1 MSQPQLSHPVQLDH
15 YFDHPR
21 DPPPIPHANKLNP
34 SSAPTKTRKPKKP
47 VPFNRLQLAAA
58 LLEYDPIPEE
68 PTSDI
73 QWKLQELPP
82 QTHSLSIRNA
92 SQSAIFIP
100 FRTAPL
106 SPPKPDFFSGIDL
119 RQAQQP
125 KSVHSGSGFG
135 LVDGSGHA
143 STSMDFRRSVAG
155 KIEGMDL
162 PQSRPATALGLEEE
176 AEVLSEWGL
185 DNLLGDQTKND
196 NGKPKVSIDSD
207 VAFPNDAQNV
217 RDNQLR
223 RRSGRLPHNSDQPY
237 QIKSDLFDFHFSDS
251 RLQDADPTKNE
262 DLLEHVGV
270 LDDEELLRQTTWCD
284 PEGRKL
290 VRPHTVYEMEKVRL
304 GHLQPSQAGLLPAR
318 RPTQSFQRSRNPSRL
333 STQGS
338 NLLAQRRNSAMLTT
352 DPSKRHSRTHSLPP
366 TGAMSFGL
374 QSGPGTP
381 IDDPL
386 HQTRARRTSTNT
398 LNLSNPIPKSQTKQR
413 HRRSQSLGT
422 RISNA
427 FEAELKKKKKASISV
442 DPNTSGSI
450 DNDSESQ
457 SPEAKAAKLKMR
469 TSADIAQRYQQ
480 SIAMLEGRM
489 SEDKAYQINSE
500 TGSAQGSDVP
510 PEQGTGSQA
519 GISVASG
526 TRPLTA
532 RSMSSVMHESEFSV
546 GAPREFTSRFDPKVT
561 SVLGDVNQTESE
573 PYGPEMDEEEVE
585 MLDHVEEGGLEETP
599 IYDELG
605 RIRFPTSLK
614 PPVLIMPIPLT
625 PNETVPEIQLQI
637 PEVGQGNHQHE
648 QHLEH
653 HLAKEEGEVEETEEM
668 RMKKKWSEQR
678 PAGKL
683 YGRSLIDELNSRKGA
698 QKSRQ
703 MTFTGDG
710 RKKMF
715 ADNLSPGDVT
725 RPGSIYSNIDPDPDQ
740 ATALPKSPTS
750 PSHLAHKA
758 LSASQNKFNQALINS
773 SRARQSVF
781 GMDRIMVAELE
792 KLKRIKA
799 AEDAELREMEAKAE
813 AKELKKREKRRGKK
827 KKGAEEEEEE
837 KLEAVDRVKSIRASH
852 MLDQWDTMLL
862 KDSSPSNDLQP
873 ETSPRPNPMR
883 ESSIPLPVI
892 SGFNS
897 DEGRVGNMED
907 WFKDTPDGRENYTA
921 SPLWGMDD
929 EDDED
934 DDDGFGNVNSIA
946 RKLEIQA
953 EKMNYKPLSNVY
965 ERHVMERGQSIES
978 HAALLTM
985 TQQSSSTSPIPMI
998 TQEGDS
1004 DVDEQDRVPLID
1016 VARQRQSRLGNM
1028 AHEDDEEDN
1037 VPLAQHRKSM
1047 MQPKVSAD
1055 DDDDDDNR
1063 PLSQHLS
1070 SHILSKLNTDRSHPG
1085 SHPRTLLDQRRPSQ
1099 LHSPVSSIH
1108 SRAGLS
1114 SHGTDEDIP
1123 LGIRATVLLARE
1135 HHPPID
1141 LTHDNGSSE
1150 GLIGSSATHETD
1162 DVPLAFRASVMLSQK
1177 PPEPKAVE
1185 PPVVIDAIDARAVS
1199 GSVNEEET
1207 EALADPPSA
1216 EDDDVPL
1223 GYRASSQFTA
1233 GLPVTQP
1240 LRAPLPT
1247 HRMEEIV
1254 NSSNRSIGG
1263 RSDDV
1268 PLGMKYD
1275 DDIPL
1280 GSRLSTLN
1288 PLYAATGTG
1297 YNRMSQFGSMNS
1309 FQVPNPRLRGS
1320 FMPLQTPIPD
1330 EDEDDNV
1337 PLAKRASAMPSSAP
1351 MLDLKLDSTTTPDL
1365 GLTPSISS
1373 TKLGVNPISSRIPEV
1388 EEIEELALL
1397 TPLNQSINGLTS
1409 PVKAEN
1415 ARADTLA
1422 ALEGRNNPEE
1432 NADDDVPLGVTRAAH
1447 TTTTGTVRRPKKKKN
1462 KMNENNGTGGG
1473 TEAGEKSEED
1483 DDVPLA
1489 SKLPEPQKQ
1498 QIMMNMLIEQQ
1509 NSAFGYAMHHQSML
1523 PLPIGNPPMMMMMN
1537 PDGSLGYQS
1546 GGLIDGGPDRRT
1558 VDSISRWRQDI
1569 KP

>member
-1 MSQPQLSHPVQLDH
+1 MSQPQLDHPVQLDH

-21 DPPPIPHANKLNP
+21 DPPPLPHPTPDHQLT
-34 SSAPTKTRKPKKP
+34 SSSSPFKIKKSKKP

-68 PTSDI
+68 PLSDI
-73 QWKLQELPP
+73 QWNLQEIPP

-100 FRTAPL
+100 FRAAPL
-106 SPPKPDFFSGIDL
+106 SPPKPDFFSGIGL

-135 LVDGSGHA
+135 LADGSGRA
-143 STSMDFRRSVAG
+143 SISMDLRRSVAG
-155 KIEGMDL
+155 KIEGIDL
-162 PQSRPATALGLEEE
+162 LESRPATALDLDEE

-185 DNLLGDQTKND
+185 DNLLGDPAKKD
-196 NGKPKVSIDSD
+196 KGKPKALTDFDS
-207 VAFPNDAQNV
+207 ASPNDAQNI
-217 RDNQLR
+217 RENQLR
-223 RRSGRLPHNSDQPY
+223 HRAGRLPNDSDQPY

-251 RLQDADPTKNE
+251 RLQDANQTKTE
-262 DLLEHVGV
+262 DKFENVGV

-290 VRPHTVYEMEKVRL
+290 VRPHTVYEMDKVRL
-304 GHLQPSQAGLLPAR
+304 GHLQPSQAGLLPTR
-318 RPTQSFQRSRNPSRL
+318 RPTQSFQRSRQPSKL
-333 STQGS
+333 SAQAST
-338 NLLAQRRNSAMLTT
+338 LLSQRRHSAMPTT
-352 DPSKRHSRTHSLPP
+352 HGSKRHSRTHSLPP
-366 TGAMSFGL
+366 TGVMNFGVHT
-374 QSGPGTP
+374 G
-381 IDDPL
+381 DD
-386 HQTRARRTSTNT
+386 HRTCARRTSTNT
-398 LNLSNPIPKSQTKQR
+398 LSKTFNHISKSSTKQT
-413 HRRSQSLGT
+413 HRRSQSVGT
-422 RISNA
+422 RISTA
-427 FEAELKKKKKASISV
+427 FEVEFKKKKKVPISV
-442 DPNTSGSI
+442 DPGTS
-450 DNDSESQ
+450 DSVDHDPESQ

-489 SEDKAYQINSE
+489 SEDKAYQINSD
-500 TGSAQGSDVP
+500 TGSALGSDGR

-519 GISVASG
+519 GISAGSG

-532 RSMSSVMHESEFSV
+532 QSMSSAIHGSEFSI
-546 GAPREFTSRFDPKVT
+546 GAPKEFTSRFDPKVN
-561 SVLGDVNQTESE
+561 SVLGDQNKTESE
-573 PYGPEMDEEEVE
+573 PYGPEIDEEEIEE
-585 MLDHVEEGGLEETP
+585 MDHVEEGESEETP

-637 PEVGQGNHQHE
+637 PQVNVNHPEHVDQVE
-648 QHLEH
+648 QHLDQ
-653 HLAKEEGEVEETEEM
+653 EEGEVEETEEM
-668 RMKKKWSEQR
+668 RIKKKWAEQR

-715 ADNLSPGDVT
+715 ADNLSPSDVT
-725 RPGSIYSNIDPDPDQ
+725 RPGSIYSNIDPDPEQ
-740 ATALPKSPTS
+740 AAESLPKSPTS
-750 PSHLAHKA
+750 PSHLAYKA
-758 LSASQNKFNQALINS
+758 LSASQNKFNQALISS

-781 GMDRIMVAELE
+781 GMDRIMAAELE

-813 AKELKKREKRRGKK
+813 AKELKKQKKKGKK
-827 KKGAEEEEEE
+827 KKATEDEEEE
-837 KLEAVDRVKSIRASH
+837 KLEAADRVKSIRASH

-873 ETSPRPNPMR
+873 ETRPSPRR

-892 SGFNS
+892 SAIDS

-907 WFKDTPDGRENYTA
+907 WFKDTPHDREDHTA
-921 SPLWGMDD
+921 SPLHGFLGVD
-929 EDDED
+929 EDDDE
-934 DDDGFGNVNSIA
+934 DDGFGNVNSIA

-953 EKMNYKPLSNVY
+953 EKMNYKPLSNVH
-965 ERHVMERGQSIES
+965 ERQVMERGQSIES

-985 TQQSSSTSPIPMI
+985 TQQSSSASHIPII
-998 TQEGDS
+998 TQDEDS
-1004 DVDEQDRVPLID
+1004 DEDDQDRVPLID
-1016 VARQRQSRLGNM
+1016 VARQRQSRLVNLR
-1028 AHEDDEEDN
+1028 HEDDAEDN

-1047 MQPKVSAD
+1047 MQPKPLAEE
-1055 DDDDDDNR
+1055 DDDDNR

-1070 SHILSKLNTDRSHPG
+1070 SHMLSKLNTDRSHPG
-1085 SHPRTLLDQRRPSQ
+1085 SRVSQAMGTRASFDRRQSSH

-1108 SRAGLS
+1108 SPAGLS

-1141 LTHDNGSSE
+1141 LTHDSGSSE
-1150 GLIGSSATHETD
+1150 GLLGSSATHETD
-1162 DVPLAFRASVMLSQK
+1162 DVPLAVRASVMLSQK
-1177 PPEPKAVE
+1177 QPEPKAV
-1185 PPVVIDAIDARAVS
+1185 PCSTGVDHKAAS
-1199 GSVNEEET
+1199 GPLDDEEK
-1207 EALADPPSA
+1207 EALADSPSS
-1216 EDDDVPL
+1216 EDDEVPL
-1223 GYRASSQFTA
+1223 GYRASSQFIA
-1233 GLPVTQP
+1233 GLPVTKP
-1240 LRAPLPT
+1240 LRAPLQT
-1247 HRMEEIV
+1247 CRTEEIL
-1254 NSSNRSIGG
+1254 NGSNRSIGG

-1280 GSRLSTLN
+1280 GTRLSTLN
-1288 PLYAATGTG
+1288 PLYGAIGTG
-1297 YNRMSQFGSMNS
+1297 YNRMSQFGSLNT
-1309 FQVPNPRLRGS
+1309 FQVPNSRLRGS
-1320 FMPLQTPIPD
+1320 SIPLQSQIPD
-1330 EDEDDNV
+1330 EDEDDDV
-1337 PLAKRASAMPSSAP
+1337 PLAKRASAMPSKVESR
-1351 MLDLKLDSTTTPDL
+1351 
-1365 GLTPSISS
+1365 SS
-1373 TKLGVNPISSRIPEV
+1373 DIGPTHPAASMKIGVIPASSQFNET
-1388 EEIEELALL
+1388 EEIEELAV
-1397 TPLNQSINGLTS
+1397 LTS
-1409 PVKAEN
+1409 PLDQSIHGVTSPMKAEN

-1447 TTTTGTVRRPKKKKN
+1447 TSTGTVRRPKKKKN
-1462 KMNENNGTGGG
+1462 KVVDQITEEVKEVGVGVGGSD
-1473 TEAGEKSEED
+1473 E

-1489 SKLPEPQKQ
+1489 AQLPESQKQ
-1498 QIMMNMLIEQQ
+1498 QMMMKMLIEQQ
-1509 NSAFGYAMHHQSML
+1509 NSAFGYALQHQSML
-1523 PLPIGNPPMMMMMN
+1523 PLPIGASPMKMMMIN
-1537 PDGSLGYQS
+1537 HNQDGRIGFQS
-1546 GGLIDGGPDRRT
+1546 NLLEGADRRT
-1558 VDSISRWRQDI
+1558 VDSISRWREDI